1 MPDAKV
7 RHFSLR
13 GAIMLIETITEDMK
27 AAMKA
32 GDKARLAAIR
42 MLRAAIKDKEIE
54 LGHALEENE
63 VLAVL
68 GKLVKQRKD
77 AARQYAE
84 AGRADLEAKEM
95 AEAEIF
101 QAYMPAQLSD
111 GEMAAVVDRAI
122 AETGAE
128 SMRDMGRVMAVV
140 KAAAEGRADM
150 GRLSALVRERLQ
162 NG

>member
-1 MPDAKV
+1 M
-7 RHFSLR
+7 
-13 GAIMLIETITEDMK
+13 MLIETITDDMK

-68 GKLVKQRKD
+68 ARLVKQRRD
-77 AARQYAE
+77 AARQYAG

-95 AEAEIF
+95 AEVEIF

-111 GEMAAVVDRAI
+111 DEMAAVVDKAI
-122 AETGAE
+122 ADTGAVG
-128 SMRDMGRVMAVV
+128 MRDMGRVMATV
-140 KAAAEGRADM
+140 KAEAESRADM
-150 GRLSALVRERLQ
+150 GKLSALVRERLQ

>member
-1 MPDAKV
+1 
-7 RHFSLR
+7 
-13 GAIMLIETITEDMK
+13 MLIETITDDMK

-54 LGHALEENE
+54 LGHTLEENE

-68 GKLVKQRKD
+68 ARLVKQRRD

-111 GEMAAVVDRAI
+111 DEMAAVVEKAI
-122 AETGAE
+122 ADTGATG
-128 SMRDMGRVMAVV
+128 MRDMGRVMAAV
-140 KAAAEGRADM
+140 KAVAEGRADM